1 MAEGLLRGKP
11 GPLRDAVVLNAG
23 LAFLACRRAATLR
36 EGFDLAR
43 EAIDSGRALGVVET
57 LQEKRPC
64 ERLA

>member
-1 MAEGLLRGKP
+1 
-11 GPLRDAVVLNAG
+11 VVLNAG